1 MIQRSFA
8 GLKFVSPAFSTHVY
22 LGDQSIEVMRDI
34 LQSRYQRS
42 NVAHKQLA
50 RTSLSQALYEY
61 LFLHNLKLDMI
72 VVTNCFCLKK
82 SPTYNQR
89 NFKAKKVKRRY
100 LQTNNV
106 SSYSWLDN
114 CNVNLTCSI
123 CNLCCTLWIL
133 IHVLEQNSLKSIHT
147 TVLCQQ

>member
-1 MIQRSFA
+1 MA
-8 GLKFVSPAFSTHVY
+8 LWFVFNFCWGRTR
-22 LGDQSIEVMRDI
+22 GK
-34 LQSRYQRS
+34 
-42 NVAHKQLA
+42 KQVKSCQGCAYCPL
-50 RTSLSQALYEY
+50 LSQALYEY
-61 LFLHNLKLDMI
+61 LFLNNLKLDMI
-72 VVTNCFCLKK
+72 VVTNCFCLEN

-133 IHVLEQNSLKSIHT
+133 IHVLKQNSLKSTHT